1 MRSITLRRRHPA
13 AGYAVVLAGLVIA
26 GLCYAAVTGIG
37 AASAASQR
45 VSGGPLIAEG
55 RNLFMQECSECHGL
69 FAQGTPTWYP
79 QFSSAVNTAING
91 AAKGQITVDQAMQNI
106 AEATKKAMSQ

>member
-1 MRSITLRRRHPA
+1 MELNQQGKLI
-13 AGYAVVLAGLVIA
+13 
-26 GLCYAAVTGIG
+26 
-37 AASAASQR
+37 
-45 VSGGPLIAEG
+45 SGDVLIAQAKTVEP
-55 RNLFMQECSECHGL
+55 L

-106 AEATKKAMSQ
+106 AEATKKAMAQ